1 MVKKDLSILLVTK
14 MLKKLNAYV
23 YFLKMTAYRK
33 DFDETKYMSFL
44 IKDHELLK
52 KKQYNL
58 GKLRI
63 ASKKFLMVNQYKMKN
78 I

>member
-1 MVKKDLSILLVTK
+1 
-14 MLKKLNAYV
+14 
-23 YFLKMTAYRK
+23 MTAYRK